1 LTAFSYH
8 PIHVNV
14 RVKTTT
20 WVLLSPWIVTL
31 LLFWLYPL
39 LHSFYL
45 SFTDYSILGGETH
58 WVGLENFKRLSSD
71 EGFIKALE
79 NTSIFVFG
87 TIPFTTVLALL
98 LAVIISR
105 KIPGAGI
112 FRAGFFVPSI
122 TSMVVMA
129 LIFTNLYS
137 AGGYINLLLKLTGL
151 PFPKDGWLHSEKTA
165 LPAIMIMDVWIA
177 IGYYMLLYL
186 AALKGIPGELYE
198 AAELEGAGAFRRF
211 WHITLPHLRPMTLF
225 VVVINTIRSFQIFVE
240 IFVMTK
246 GGPLD
251 STLTVV
257 YFVFEEGLQRFDM
270 GYASAAAYVL
280 FMIIA
285 LFSAVQ
291 LKLFGLGKRI
301 AD

>member
-1 LTAFSYH
+1 LNLQRSKAHLTTGLFLA
-8 PIHVNV
+8 
-14 RVKTTT
+14 
-20 WVLLSPWIVTL
+20 PWIATL

-39 LHSFYL
+39 LHSLYL
-45 SFTDYSILGGETH
+45 SFTDYSILSGEPH
-58 WVGLENFKRLSSD
+58 WVGLENFKRLFSD
-71 EGFIKALE
+71 EDFLKALE

-87 TIPFTTVLALL
+87 TIPFTTIFALI
-98 LAVIISR
+98 LAVIINR
-105 KIPGAGI
+105 RIPGAGL
-112 FRAGFFVPSI
+112 FRAGFFIPSI

-151 PFPKDGWLHSEKTA
+151 PFPKEGWLHSERAA

-186 AALKGIPGELYE
+186 AALKSIPGELYE
-198 AAELEGAGAFRRF
+198 AAELEGAGPLRRF
-211 WHITLPHLRPMTLF
+211 WHVTLPHLRPMTLF

-246 GGPLD
+246 GGPLN

-257 YFVFEEGLQRFDM
+257 YFVFEEGLERFNM

-280 FMIIA
+280 FVVIA
-285 LFSAVQ
+285 IFSAIQ
-291 LKLFGLGKRI
+291 LRLFGLGRRI

>member
-1 LTAFSYH
+1 MKLGQKK
-8 PIHVNV
+8 
-14 RVKTTT
+14 RGTT
-20 WVLLSPWIVTL
+20 LLFLAPWIVTL

-39 LHSFYL
+39 LHSLYL
-45 SFTDYSILGGETH
+45 SFTDYSILSGKPH
-58 WVGLENFKRLSSD
+58 WVGLENFSTLLSD
-71 EGFIKALE
+71 EDFLKALE

-87 TIPFTTVLALL
+87 TIPFTTIFALI
-98 LAVIISR
+98 LAVIINR
-105 KIPGAGI
+105 RIPGAGL
-112 FRAGFFVPSI
+112 FRAGFFIPSI

-137 AGGYINLLLKLTGL
+137 AGGYINLLLKLTSL
-151 PFPKDGWLHSEKTA
+151 PFPKDGWLHSERAA

-186 AALKGIPGELYE
+186 AALKSIPGELYE
-198 AAELEGAGAFRRF
+198 AAELEGAGAFSRF
-211 WHITLPHLRPMTLF
+211 WHVTLPHLRPMTLF
-225 VVVINTIRSFQIFVE
+225 VIVINTIRSFQIFIE

-246 GGPLD
+246 GGPLN

-257 YFVFEEGLQRFDM
+257 YFVFEEGLERFNM

-280 FMIIA
+280 FVIIA
-285 LFSAVQ
+285 VFSAIQ
-291 LKLFGLGKRI
+291 LKLFGLGRRI